1 MVKTKLFRKE
11 LNIPEDVSVKL
22 EEGPQVV
29 VEGPNGGP
37 ITKDFSHIKGFDI
50 KKEEKKLVF
59 EAYFPRNSTISL
71 ANTIIN
77 ILENLIQGV
86 QTNYKYVSKVCY
98 SHFPCSVEAKP
109 NKEEIHVVNFLGE
122 RAPRVIDYDPDLV
135 DVEVEG
141 DDVFLIGSDKEVL
154 GQTAANLKKI
164 CHIRKKDPRIYQDG
178 VYLYKILHG
187 DEILWQ
193 IR

>member
-1 MVKTKLFRKE
+1 MLFRKE
-11 LNIPEDVSVKL
+11 LDIPEDVTVEL
-22 EEGPQVV
+22 EEGPNIT

-37 ITKDFSHIKGFDI
+37 ITKDFSHIKGIDI
-50 KKEEKKLVF
+50 KKKGKKMVF
-59 EAYFPRNSTISL
+59 EAHFPRNSIVSL

-77 ILENLIQGV
+77 IIDNLIKGV

-109 NKEEIHVVNFLGE
+109 NKNEIHVVNFLGE
-122 RAPRVIDYDPDLV
+122 RAPRVINYDPDRV
-135 DVEVEG
+135 SVEIEG
-141 DDVFLIGSDKEVL
+141 DDVYLIGSDKEVL
-154 GQTAANLKKI
+154 GQTAAKLKQI

-193 IR
+193 IK

>member
-1 MVKTKLFRKE
+1 MLFREE
-11 LNIPEDVSVKL
+11 LEIPEGVTIEL
-22 EEGPQVV
+22 EEGPYIT

-37 ITKDFSHIKGFDI
+37 ITKDFSHIRGFDI
-50 KKEEKKLVF
+50 NKENDKLVF
-59 EAYFPRNSTISL
+59 QAYFPRNSIVSL

-77 ILENLIQGV
+77 ILDNLIQGV
-86 QTNYKYVSKVCY
+86 LTNYKYVSKVCY
-98 SHFPCSVEAKP
+98 SHFPCNVEVFPRK
-109 NKEEIHVVNFLGE
+109 KEIHVVNFLGE
-122 RAPRVIDYDPDLV
+122 RAPRKIKYNPEKVS
-135 DVEVEG
+135 VEVED
-141 DDVFLIGSDKEVL
+141 DDVYLIGSDKEIL

-187 DEILWQ
+187 EEILWE